1 MTVTDFISKK
11 QETWQEL
18 EALLNRPREAS
29 AAELNRLGAL
39 YRRVTSDLAVAR
51 RDFPQDRCVP
61 YLNELASRAHTTV
74 YQTSP
79 LKRGNLRQFLHFG
92 FPTLFRANL
101 SFIGA
106 SFLMFTIAF
115 AAAYWIGLM
124 TPEFAEKLI
133 PDDLVSHI
141 RSLEDGTWNDTSAER
156 RNLFASFVMTNN
168 IRVAFYAFAWGIMF
182 MVGTA
187 YILVYNGLHIGAV
200 AGLCH
205 ANEVSL
211 ALWSFVS
218 PHGYIEL
225 TTIFIAGGAGLKLGY
240 SLIAPSF
247 FTRKRALIDAAKVAI
262 RLLGGCVALLI
273 VAGTIE
279 GFVSPSELPNAFKIG
294 FGALT
299 GILLFIYLFAVK
311 TPKSG
316 TSPSAPSTYS
326 PPPSSTDAPAHQS

>member
-1 MTVTDFISKK
+1 MTITDFISKK
-11 QETWQEL
+11 QETWNEL
-18 EALLNRPREAS
+18 EALLNRPRDAK
-29 AAELNRLGAL
+29 ATQLNRLGYL

-61 YLNELASRAHTTV
+61 YLNELASRAHATV

-79 LKRGNLRQFLHFG
+79 FKRGSLRQFLHFG
-92 FPTLFRANL
+92 FPTLFRENI

-106 SFLMFTIAF
+106 SFLMFIVAF
-115 AAAYWIGLM
+115 AAAYWIGLT

-133 PDDLVSHI
+133 PEDTVSHI
-141 RSLEDGTWNDTSAER
+141 KKLEDGTWNDTSAER

-168 IRVAFYAFAWGIMF
+168 IRVAFFAFAWGIMF

-187 YILVYNGLHIGAV
+187 YILVFNGIHIGAV

-205 ANEVSL
+205 ANGVSL

-240 SLIAPSF
+240 SLISPSLY
-247 FTRKRALIDAAKVAI
+247 TRKRALTDAARIAVQ
-262 RLLGGCVALLI
+262 LLGGCVALLI

-279 GFVSPSELPNAFKIG
+279 GFVSPSELPSAVKIG
-294 FGALT
+294 FGAVT
-299 GILLFIYLFAVK
+299 GILLFTYLFAMK
-311 TPKSG
+311 
-316 TSPSAPSTYS
+316 APDA
-326 PPPSSTDAPAHQS
+326 TDN

>member
-1 MTVTDFISKK
+1 MTITEFITKK
-11 QETWQEL
+11 QQIWNEL
-18 EALLNRPREAS
+18 EALLNRPRDAN
-29 AAELNRLGAL
+29 AIQLNRLGYL

-61 YLNELASRAHTTV
+61 YLNELASRAHATV

-79 LKRGNLRQFLHFG
+79 FKRGNLRQFLHFG
-92 FPTLFRANL
+92 FPTLFRENL

-106 SFLMFTIAF
+106 SFLMFALAF
-115 AAAYWIGLM
+115 AAAYWIGLT

-133 PDDLVSHI
+133 PEDTVSHI
-141 RSLEDGTWNDTSAER
+141 KKLEDGTWNDTSAEN

-168 IRVAFYAFAWGIMF
+168 IKVAFFAFAWGIMF

-187 YILVYNGLHIGAV
+187 YILVINGIVIGAV
-200 AGLCH
+200 AGLCDV
-205 ANEVSL
+205 NGVGL

-240 SLIAPSF
+240 SLIAPSL
-247 FTRKRALIDAAKVAI
+247 FTRKRALTDAAGVAI
-262 RLLGGCVALLI
+262 RLLAGCVALLI

-279 GFVSPSELPNAFKIG
+279 GFVSPSGLAPNVKIG
-294 FGALT
+294 FGAVT
-299 GILLFIYLFAVK
+299 GILLFTYLFAMK
-311 TPKSG
+311 APDADTSSTKFS
-316 TSPSAPSTYS
+316 TSP
-326 PPPSSTDAPAHQS
+326 

>member
-1 MTVTDFISKK
+1 MTSTEFIEKRQSA
-11 QETWQEL
+11 WNEL
-18 EALLNRPREAS
+18 EALLNQSQNAN
-29 AAELNRLGAL
+29 AEQLNRLGYL

-61 YLNELASRAHTTV
+61 YLNELASRAHSTV

-79 LKRGNLRQFLHFG
+79 FKRGTLRQFFHFG
-92 FPTLFRANL
+92 FPTVFRENL

-106 SFLMFTIAF
+106 SFLMFAIAF
-115 AAAYWIGLM
+115 AASYWIGL
-124 TPEFAEKLI
+124 TNAELAEKII
-133 PDDLVSHI
+133 PEQYVSHI
-141 RSLEDGTWNDTSAER
+141 KQLEDGAWNDTSAEM

-168 IRVAFYAFAWGIMF
+168 IRIAFLAFAWGIMF

-187 YILVYNGLHIGAV
+187 YILVLNGIHIGAI

-205 ANEVSL
+205 ANGVSL

-240 SLIAPSF
+240 ALIAPSH
-247 FTRKRALIDAAKVAI
+247 FTRKRALTDAAKVAI
-262 RLLGGCVALLI
+262 QMLGGCVALLV

-279 GFVSPSELPNAFKIG
+279 GFVSPSELPNAVKIG
-294 FGALT
+294 FGAVT
-299 GILLFIYLFAVK
+299 GILMFTYLFAMK
-311 TPKSG
+311 DPNADTESQTQRSPSLPSLKSV
-316 TSPSAPSTYS
+316 TSP
-326 PPPSSTDAPAHQS
+326 

>member
-1 MTVTDFISKK
+1 MTATEFIEKR
-11 QETWQEL
+11 QAAWNEL
-18 EALLNRPREAS
+18 EALLNRPRHAN
-29 AAELNRLGAL
+29 AAQLNRLGYL

-61 YLNELASRAHTTV
+61 YLNELASRAHATV

-79 LKRGNLRQFLHFG
+79 FKRGTLRDFFHFR
-92 FPTLFRANL
+92 FPTLFRENL
-101 SFIGA
+101 GFIGA
-106 SFLMFTIAF
+106 AFLMFAIAF
-115 AAAYWIGLM
+115 AASYWIGL
-124 TPEFAEKLI
+124 TNAELAEKLI
-133 PDDLVSHI
+133 PERIVSHI
-141 RSLEDGTWNDTSAER
+141 KKLEDGAWNDTSAEM

-168 IRVAFYAFAWGIMF
+168 IRVAFLAFAWGIMF

-187 YILVYNGLHIGAV
+187 NILVINGIHIGAI

-205 ANEVSL
+205 ANGVSL

-240 SLIAPSF
+240 ALIAPSH
-247 FTRKRALIDAAKVAI
+247 FTRKRALTNAAKVAI
-262 RLLGGCVALLI
+262 QMLGGCVGLLV

-279 GFVSPSELPNAFKIG
+279 GFVSPSELPNAVKIG

-299 GILLFIYLFAVK
+299 GILLFTYLFAMK
-311 TPKSG
+311 DPNADTEAQTQRSASISGFKSV
-316 TSPSAPSTYS
+316 TSP
-326 PPPSSTDAPAHQS
+326 

>member
-1 MTVTDFISKK
+1 MTATEFIEKK
-11 QETWQEL
+11 QTAWNEL
-18 EALLNRPREAS
+18 ETLLNHPRKAN
-29 AAELNRLGAL
+29 AAQLNRLGYL

-61 YLNELASRAHTTV
+61 YLNELASRAHAKV

-79 LKRGNLRQFLHFG
+79 FKRGTFRQFFRFG
-92 FPTLFRANL
+92 FPTVFRENL
-101 SFIGA
+101 SFITA

-115 AAAYWIGLM
+115 AASYWIGL
-124 TPEFAEKLI
+124 TNVELAEKLI
-133 PDDLVSHI
+133 PEQYVSHI
-141 RSLEDGTWNDTSAER
+141 KELENGAWNDTSAEM

-168 IRVAFYAFAWGIMF
+168 IRVAFLAFAWGIMF

-187 YILVYNGLHIGAV
+187 YILVYNGIHIGAI

-205 ANEVSL
+205 ANGVSL

-240 SLIAPSF
+240 ALIAPSH
-247 FTRKRALIDAAKVAI
+247 FTRKRALTDAAKVAI
-262 RLLGGCVALLI
+262 QMLGGCVALLV

-279 GFVSPSELPNAFKIG
+279 GFVSPSELPNAVKIA
-294 FGALT
+294 FGAIT
-299 GILLFIYLFAVK
+299 AILLFIYLFLTKNPNAETELQTQRSASV
-311 TPKSG
+311 PRLKSS
-316 TSPSAPSTYS
+316 TSP
-326 PPPSSTDAPAHQS
+326 